1 MCVVCVMFVSA
12 SECLSVNEVYV
23 CVVLCMCVSA
33 NVCVYVCWE
42 CRVLYMCVLCI
53 CVSVS
58 V

>member
-33 NVCVYVCWE
+33 NVCV
-42 CRVLYMCVLCI
+42 CVL
-53 CVSVS
+53 
-58 V
+58 